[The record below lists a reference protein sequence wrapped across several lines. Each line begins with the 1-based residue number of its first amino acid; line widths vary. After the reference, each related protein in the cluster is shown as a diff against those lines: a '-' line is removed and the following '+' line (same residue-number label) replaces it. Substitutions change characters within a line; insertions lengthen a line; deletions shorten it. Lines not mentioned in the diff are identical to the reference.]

1 MQSTFVLNIYFGEN
15 PREVGG
21 IELLMNYLD
30 KLKAY
35 RDREIE
41 AYKRFDLESVNTVMN
56 VLEEARLTG
65 KHIFI
70 CGNGGSAATA
80 SHYAGDF
87 NKGVNMGLLGIDG
100 HSTDGTPNAEAMKGI
115 PLYNFE
121 CLSDN
126 IPTMMAISNDEAYTE
141 AFRFPLSVKMK
152 EGDIVIGISGSG
164 NSANVVNAMEYANAH
179 GGTTIAIVGYN
190 GGKMKEIADYI
201 IHVDIND
208 MQISEDLHM
217 ILDHMMMWV
226 LIHNEEKCNEF
237 LENS

>member
-1 MQSTFVLNIYFGEN
+1 MINFL
-15 PREVGG
+15 RE
-21 IELLMNYLD
+21 
-30 KLKAY
+30 LKGY

-41 AYKRFDLESVNTVMN
+41 VLKKLDLDSVNKVMN
-56 VLEEARLTG
+56 ILEEARLSG

-100 HSTDGTPNAEAMKGI
+100 HSTDGVPNAEKMKGI

-126 IPTMMAISNDEAYTE
+126 IPTMMAVSNDESYAE
-141 AFRFPLSVKMK
+141 CFRFPLSVKMK
-152 EGDIVIGISGSG
+152 EGDIVIGVSGSG
-164 NSANVVNAMEYANAH
+164 NSANVVNALQYAKEH
-179 GGTTIAIVGYN
+179 GGKTIAIIGYD
-190 GGKMKEIADYI
+190 GGKMKQMADYS

-208 MQISEDLHM
+208 MQIVEDIHM
-217 ILDHMMMWV
+217 VLDHMMMWV
-226 LIHNEEKCNEF
+226 LSYGSGC
-237 LENS
+237 